1 MHSSGSREGAYNRR
15 RVGRQANWTLQGP
28 AAIGSQAMTS
38 GRSSA
43 VPGRPGTFYARYA
56 KRMLDLLFAAGGLVV
71 ALPLLAVCGVAI
83 RLESEGP
90 MFFRQWRVGKDG
102 RPFQIIKLRTM
113 VDKADQSGLKLTARG
128 DPRITKVGRWLR
140 NLKLDELPQLLNVLR
155 GEMSL
160 VGPRPEVP
168 EYVALYDSHQRKVLD
183 FRPGVTGPAS
193 LAFVG
198 EESLLAGHT
207 GKEDFY
213 VKTLMVRKL
222 NLDLAY
228 CQRVSLLE
236 DFRLI
241 ILTLRS
247 VWSFGQ
253 TGGSREDE
261 S

>member
-1 MHSSGSREGAYNRR
+1 
-15 RVGRQANWTLQGP
+15 
-28 AAIGSQAMTS
+28 
-38 GRSSA
+38 
-43 VPGRPGTFYARYA
+43 
-56 KRMLDLLFAAGGLVV
+56 
-71 ALPLLAVCGVAI
+71 
-83 RLESEGP
+83 
-90 MFFRQWRVGKDG
+90 
-102 RPFQIIKLRTM
+102 M

-140 NLKLDELPQLLNVLR
+140 NLKIDELPQLLNVLR